1 MAVISMSVSVPRLVR
16 CDISILLLA
25 VLVGCGSKTS
35 PVNGR
40 VKFKDGSDVSV
51 LKGFTVSFEPE
62 ADRISGSGELDS
74 DGKFTITTFSANDGA
89 IPGRHRVAISPP
101 DPIPDAPPPK
111 PVLPQKYRDF
121 GTSGLTAEIKPGVN
135 NVEFEL
141 ERAP

>member
-1 MAVISMSVSVPRLVR
+1 MRVSMPRFMQ
-16 CDISILLLA
+16 CQTFMMLLA
-25 VLVGCGSKTS
+25 LLVGCGSKTA

-51 LKGFTVSFEPE
+51 LKGYMVSFEPE
-62 ADRISGSGELDS
+62 ADRISGSGEIDS
-74 DGKFTITTFSANDGA
+74 SGKFSITTFSADDGA

-121 GTSGLTAEIKPGVN
+121 GTSGLIADIKPGTN